1 MGEKEEEGKG
11 IAWRCSPRT
20 RTDGEV
26 AAGGELGRP
35 VAVLGGGGTP
45 VQRW

>member
-20 RTDGEV
+20 GADGEV

-35 VAVLGGGGTP
+35 VAVLGDGGTP
-45 VQRW
+45 AQRR